1 MKKLTKKQ
9 MIATGAVA
17 ILAIGGVSVGVIN
30 HSNTVHAQQVAKT
43 KAHDA
48 KVKADKKAKAEQ
60 LAKEKEVA
68 QQKQVATLL
77 ATATTNPSDTTIKAV
92 NDAIAKLTDQ
102 KEKTKDTDLVKGLN
116 SRLALIKKAQA
127 AVKDYQ
133 AHATDANKQKA
144 AQAAINALT
153 DKNDASVKA
162 QLQKLFDESN
172 KQAQEAA
179 KSAQAKQQSSQETQ
193 KANVANTSN
202 QQTAQNTQ
210 ENNSD
215 NSTSSNVTP
224 SYNGGGTSANTGT
237 NTNSNGSNQGNNN
250 SNNGNNNSNNN
261 SNNGNNNNGNNDNPT
276 PDPTP
281 QPTVKYMGWV
291 SVDGVVKYSQN
302 CDSDAEATQYAL
314 GIYNSDALM
323 QLTLQ
328 GHSVSWGVR
337 PVQV

>member
-1 MKKLTKKQ
+1 

-17 ILAIGGVSVGVIN
+17 ILGIGGITVGVVN
-30 HSNTVHAQQVAKT
+30 HNQNVQAQQVAKT
-43 KAHDA
+43 KAHEA

-60 LAKEKEVA
+60 LAKEKEAA

-77 ATATTNPSDTTIKAV
+77 ATATKNPSDTTIKAV

-102 KEKTKDTDLVKGLN
+102 KEKTKDADLVKRLN

-133 AHATDANKQKA
+133 AHATDANKQKV
-144 AQAAINALT
+144 AQSAINALT

-179 KSAQAKQQSSQETQ
+179 KSAQAKQQQSSQETQ
-193 KANVANTSN
+193 KADVANTSN

-210 ENNSD
+210 ENNSNSSD

-224 SYNGGGTSANTGT
+224 SYNGGGTSANTGS
-237 NTNSNGSNQGNNN
+237 NTNSNGANQGNSN
-250 SNNGNNNSNNN
+250 SNNGNNNANNN
-261 SNNGNNNNGNNDNPT
+261 SNNNNNNNGNNDKPT

-281 QPTVKYMGWV
+281 QPTVRYAGV
-291 SVDGVVKYSQN
+291 VYVDGAVRYRQVFNTY
-302 CDSDAEATQYAL
+302 AEAQQYATS
-314 GIYNSDALM
+314 IYYGSEMENLM
-323 QLTLQ
+323 FE
-328 GHSVSWGVR
+328 GHVIRWATEAV
-337 PVQV
+337 